1 MSQQSIR
8 ISPVTPRIGAE
19 VSGVDLARPLDDD
32 TVRAIRAALVEHQV
46 LFFRDQELTLD
57 QHKAFGRRFGE
68 LHVHPASPSPDG
80 HPEVLPI
87 HADARS
93 KRVAGEA
100 WHTDVSCDE
109 EPPMASILRLHIVP
123 PCGGDTLF
131 ASMFAAYDA
140 LSQPMKDFL
149 SGLTAVHSGEHVY
162 RGYYRYAEGQ
172 RADSKVAF
180 PRTQHPVI
188 RTHPESGRQAIFVN
202 TGFTTHI
209 EGLERRESDALLQ
222 FLYAHC
228 ARPEFQ
234 VRFRWAPG
242 SIAFWDNRSTQHH
255 AMWDYYPQVRS
266 GFRVTIQGDRPFHR
280 SQDAAASRSTVPA

>member
-109 EPPMASILRLHIVP
+109 EPPMASSSP
-123 PCGGDTLF
+123 
-131 ASMFAAYDA
+131 
-140 LSQPMKDFL
+140 
-149 SGLTAVHSGEHVY
+149 
-162 RGYYRYAEGQ
+162 
-172 RADSKVAF
+172 
-180 PRTQHPVI
+180 
-188 RTHPESGRQAIFVN
+188 
-202 TGFTTHI
+202 
-209 EGLERRESDALLQ
+209 
-222 FLYAHC
+222 
-228 ARPEFQ
+228 
-234 VRFRWAPG
+234 
-242 SIAFWDNRSTQHH
+242 
-255 AMWDYYPQVRS
+255 
-266 GFRVTIQGDRPFHR
+266 
-280 SQDAAASRSTVPA
+280 